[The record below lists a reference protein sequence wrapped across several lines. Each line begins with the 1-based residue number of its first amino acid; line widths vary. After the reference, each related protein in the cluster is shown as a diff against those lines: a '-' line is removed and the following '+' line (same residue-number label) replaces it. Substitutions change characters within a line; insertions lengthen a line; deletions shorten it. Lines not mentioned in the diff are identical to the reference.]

1 MVIRFFWQTM
11 DDKARFGTDAELE
24 SVDETAQLLR
34 AAREEILR
42 DWLDRVRDNRAVEA
56 GQVLSDPILLDH
68 VPQLFDAMID
78 RLEVNRTREEAEQ
91 LAAIHGFSRRITG
104 YDVVETVI
112 ELLMFRRAIW
122 SQLTACSAPVRG
134 ALAAMERIDGMVDR
148 AVITSLKAF
157 LDPSA
162 RMLVR
167 EAEGAEAAVDAVMAG
182 RGNMDRTVTGRTI

>member
-1 MVIRFFWQTM
+1 MET
-11 DDKARFGTDAELE
+11 KANFERNADVEA
-24 SVDETAQLLR
+24 VDETVRLLR
-34 AAREEILR
+34 ASRDEILR

-56 GQVLSDPILLDH
+56 GQILSDPLLLDH
-68 VPQLFDAMID
+68 VPQLFDAIAD
-78 RLEVNRTREEAEQ
+78 RLEVNRTREDTEQ

-122 SQLTACSAPVRG
+122 SQLTACGAPVRG

-157 LDPSA
+157 LDPAA
-162 RMLVR
+162 RMLIR
-167 EAEGAEAAVDAVMAG
+167 ELEPAEEAMITATSADPAPAAQG
-182 RGNMDRTVTGRTI
+182 HA